1 MLLDISF
8 HTVCVTV
15 AGKVCNHEATISSP
29 YFKTAVS
36 KCNYVSFASLYLY
49 TCIIQLLIDYICT
62 TSRMK
67 GPVDAEN
74 HLEILLCFCAC
85 PTRTNCQRQCSVC
98 TFVEVPY
105 SCTCIQNNNMLK
117 RSATTNSSY
126 VALGI
131 LTCLLI
137 QQGSPIAILK
147 HKM

>member
-1 MLLDISF
+1 M
-8 HTVCVTV
+8 
-15 AGKVCNHEATISSP
+15 
-29 YFKTAVS
+29 
-36 KCNYVSFASLYLY
+36 
-49 TCIIQLLIDYICT
+49 IDYICT

-98 TFVEVPY
+98 TFVEVPC
-105 SCTCIQNNNMLK
+105 SCTCIQNNNILK
-117 RSATTNSSY
+117 RSATTNFSY

-131 LTCLLI
+131 LTCLLV

-147 HKM
+147 HKQRMSNQGSYILSGQDLAPKNCSEDMLLFLQPIIKAPTNIRP